1 MTCTGVCTLCGLNRD
16 SRLCRCLDRIRSGDG
31 IHESLRDAETFIAET
46 RFFGNAAK
54 DTAFELILQ
63 GRQTIYSQV
72 ANGTIKDS
80 TILIRIDRDVE
91 TLKTRAKG
99 KLFATA
105 QKMSEQP
112 KRPSPQND
120 GMSNVERLTARLLS
134 GLPHT
139 V

>member
-1 MTCTGVCTLCGLNRD
+1 MCGLNRD
-16 SRLCRCLDRIRSGDG
+16 SRMCRCFDRIRSGDG

-46 RFFGNAAK
+46 RFFGNEAK
-54 DTAFELILQ
+54 ETAFELILT
-63 GRQTIYSQV
+63 GRQTMYQKV
-72 ANGTIKDS
+72 ADGTIKDS

-112 KRPSPQND
+112 RPTRSQSD
-120 GMSNVERLTARLLS
+120 GMSNVERLIARLQF
-134 GLPHT
+134 PHT